1 MFNTASRISTA
12 LLTAFFMVLSSC
24 MSPGTGEST
33 QPESGYKSLE
43 PTGASTADTY
53 MIAAANPDAVAA
65 GQEIMR
71 RGGSAIDAMVTVQLV
86 LNIVEPESSGIGGGA
101 FLVYYDQDNDMV
113 TALDGRETAP
123 VKVDERLFFQGDE
136 RMKWSEA
143 VPGGLSV
150 GTPGTLKLLKEAHE
164 RYGNLP
170 WSEVVTPAITLASEG
185 FTVSDKLHTSIVS
198 KQDDIETDAA
208 AREFFLP
215 DGEAL
220 AAGQVVRN
228 PDFAKTLTLI
238 RDEGI
243 DAFYTGPIA
252 DSIVQAVAE
261 SYQPGFLSREDL
273 ANYSIVERTPLSFS
287 YRGYDI
293 YGMGAPT
300 SGTITTGQI
309 LGILEN
315 FDLEDMD
322 YDSPEFLRL
331 FGEASRLAYA
341 DRGMYI
347 ADPEFF
353 DTPSRIL
360 LDKDYLA
367 GRAALI
373 PDAAAGKNI
382 LSADEVVPGDL
393 AGFGYTKLGL
403 SPGLNF
409 DVPSTSHISIVD
421 AEGNVVSMTTT
432 IENGFGSK
440 IFVEGFLLN
449 NELTDFSFAYESD
462 DGTKI
467 ANRVQPGKRPR
478 SSMGPMIVLKDGKP
492 YMALGSP
499 GGSRIIEYMA
509 RNLIAVLD
517 WGYGI
522 QDAVNLPNVAN
533 RFGTYDLEEGTAV
546 AALED
551 ELQAMGYETSVRNLF
566 SGSHGVLI
574 MDDGTLHGAADPRRE
589 GIARGE

>member
-1 MFNTASRISTA
+1 MNSIVSRLTVAAA
-12 LLTAFFMVLSSC
+12 LVVLTGC

-71 RGGSAIDAMVTVQLV
+71 RGGSAVDAMVTVQLV

-101 FLVYYDQDNDMV
+101 FLVYYDQDNDTV

-123 VKVDERLFFQGDE
+123 AKVDERLFFQGDE

-164 RYGNLP
+164 RYGNLS
-170 WSEVVTPAITLASEG
+170 WSEVVTPAITLAREG

-215 DGEAL
+215 GGEAL

-273 ANYSIVERTPLSFS
+273 ANYSIVERRPLSFS
-287 YRGYDI
+287 YRGCDI

-373 PDAAAGKNI
+373 PDAAAGKKI
-382 LSADEVVPGDL
+382 LSADEVAPGDL

-403 SPGLNF
+403 SPGVNF

-449 NELTDFSFAYESD
+449 NELTDFSFAYEAD
-462 DGTKI
+462 DGTNI
-467 ANRVQPGKRPR
+467 ANRVEPGKRPR

>member
-1 MFNTASRISTA
+1 MFNTASRISTV
-12 LLTAFFMVLSSC
+12 LLPAFFMVLSSC
-24 MSPGTGEST
+24 MSPGTGDST
-33 QPESGYKSLE
+33 QPESGYKLLE
-43 PTGASTADTY
+43 PTGGSTADTY

-71 RGGSAIDAMVTVQLV
+71 RGGSAVDAMVTVQLV

-101 FLVYYDQDNDMV
+101 FLVYYDQDKDTV

-123 VKVDERLFFQGDE
+123 AKVDERLFFQGDE

-164 RYGNLP
+164 RYGNLS
-170 WSEVVTPAITLASEG
+170 WSEVVTPAITLAREG
-185 FTVSDKLHTSIVS
+185 FTVSNKLHTSIVS
-198 KQDDIETDAA
+198 KQGDIETDAA

-215 DGEAL
+215 GGEAL
-220 AAGQVVRN
+220 AAGSVVRN

-273 ANYSIVERTPLSFS
+273 ANYSIVERRPLSFS

-315 FDLEDMD
+315 FDLKDMD

-373 PDAAAGKNI
+373 PDAAAEKNI

-393 AGFGYTKLGL
+393 AGFGYTKMGL

-421 AEGNVVSMTTT
+421 AQGNVVSMTTT

-449 NELTDFSFAYESD
+449 NELTDFSFAYEAD

-467 ANRVQPGKRPR
+467 ANRVEPGKRPR

-492 YMALGSP
+492 YIALGSP

-551 ELQAMGYETSVRNLF
+551 ELQAMGYETGVRNLF

>member
-1 MFNTASRISTA
+1 MFNTSSRISTA
-12 LLTAFFMVLSSC
+12 LLPAFFMVLSSC
-24 MSPGTGEST
+24 MSPGTGESA

-71 RGGSAIDAMVTVQLV
+71 RGGSAVDAMVTVQLV

-101 FLVYYDQDNDMV
+101 FLVYYDQDKDTV

-123 VKVDERLFFQGDE
+123 AKVDERLFFQGDE

-164 RYGNLP
+164 RYGNLS
-170 WSEVVTPAITLASEG
+170 WSEVVTPAITLAREG

-215 DGEAL
+215 GGEAL

-273 ANYSIVERTPLSFS
+273 ANYSIVERRPLSFS
-287 YRGYDI
+287 YRGCDI

-315 FDLEDMD
+315 FDLKDMD

-373 PDAAAGKNI
+373 PAAAAEKNI

-393 AGFGYTKLGL
+393 GGFGYTKLGL

-409 DVPSTSHISIVD
+409 DLPSTSHISIVD
-421 AEGNVVSMTTT
+421 AQGNVVSMTTT

-449 NELTDFSFAYESD
+449 NELTDFSFAYEAD

-467 ANRVQPGKRPR
+467 ANRVEPGKRPR

-509 RNLIAVLD
+509 RSLIAVLD

>member
-1 MFNTASRISTA
+1 MNKIVSRLTVA
-12 LLTAFFMVLSSC
+12 FLPAVLVVLTAC
-24 MSPGTGEST
+24 MSPATGEST

-43 PTGASTADTY
+43 PTGASTSDTY

-71 RGGSAIDAMVTVQLV
+71 RGGNAVDALVTVQLV

-101 FLVYYDQDNDMV
+101 FLVYYDQNTDMV

-123 VKVDERLFFQGDE
+123 ANVDERLFFQGDE
-136 RMKWSEA
+136 RMKWSDA

-164 RYGNLP
+164 RYGNLS
-170 WSEVVTPAITLASEG
+170 WSEVVSPAVTLAREG
-185 FTVSDKLHTSIVS
+185 FTVSDKLHNSIVS
-198 KQDDIETDAA
+198 KKADIETDAG
-208 AREFFLP
+208 ARDFFLP
-215 DGEAL
+215 GGEAL
-220 AAGQVVRN
+220 AAGSVVPN
-228 PDFAKTLTLI
+228 PEFAETLALI
-238 RDEGI
+238 RDQGI

-273 ANYSIVERTPLSFS
+273 ANYSIVERRPLSFS
-287 YRGYDI
+287 YRGYEI

-315 FDLEDMD
+315 FDLASMD

-373 PDAAAGKNI
+373 PDAAAEKRI
-382 LSADEVVPGDL
+382 LSAEDVVPGDL
-393 AGFGYTKLGL
+393 VSFGYTKMGL

-421 AEGNVVSMTTT
+421 SQGNVVSMTTT

-449 NELTDFSFAYESD
+449 NELTDFSFAYEAD

-467 ANRVQPGKRPR
+467 ANRVEPGKRPR
-478 SSMGPMIVLKDGKP
+478 SSMGPMIVLKGGKP
-492 YMALGSP
+492 YIALGSP

-509 RNLIAVLD
+509 RNLVAVLD
-517 WGYGI
+517 WGYDI

-533 RFGTYDLEEGTAV
+533 RFGTYDLEEGTAI
-546 AALED
+546 AAVED
-551 ELQAMGYETSVRNLF
+551 ELQAMGYETSVRDLF
-566 SGSHGVLI
+566 SGSHGVMI
-574 MDDGTLHGAADPRRE
+574 MDNGTLHGAADPRRE